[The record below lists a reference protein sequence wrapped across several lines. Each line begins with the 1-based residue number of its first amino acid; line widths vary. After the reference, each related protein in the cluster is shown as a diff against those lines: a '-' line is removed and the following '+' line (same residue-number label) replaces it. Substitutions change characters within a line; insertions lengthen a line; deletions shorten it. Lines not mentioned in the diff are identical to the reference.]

1 MAGKGEREP
10 NPFWETVWVLG
21 SKGSDASVPLLG
33 STGFPGVV
41 AAEEPV
47 VSVGSV
53 GAETLEWRGLLA
65 EPGDPW
71 ACRADSSAVWVDL
84 WAW

>member
-1 MAGKGEREP
+1 MIRHAMPPPTAMPPSAIRMAGKGEREP
-10 NPFWETVWVLG
+10 NPFRETVGVLG

-41 AAEEPV
+41 AAEEPA

-53 GAETLEWRGLLA
+53 GAETLAWRVMVGVV
-65 EPGDPW
+65 G
-71 ACRADSSAVWVDL
+71 
-84 WAW
+84 